1 MFQQKVR
8 EGKSTK
14 EREKGDYKAV
24 GIRQIRQLRFKKE
37 RRRSGGGEGAILA
50 NCVVYIIC

>member
-37 RRRSGGGEGAILA
+37 RRRSGGGGKAQ
-50 NCVVYIIC
+50 Y